1 MSYRPS
7 TARYAGGGEVKY
19 IVYRSPQPLRNG
31 RVQQR
36 TRVKRLYFPRN
47 AKDISLGKVATLEK
61 RTGRQAYGVAVSY
74 RYQLSAARAR
84 RGRTTYQLPERWA
97 DREKVVELPRG
108 AKDLRLTD
116 KPPEGPKMAI
126 P

>member
-1 MSYRPS
+1 VSYRPS
-7 TARYAGGGEVKY
+7 AERYAGGGKVKY

-36 TRVKRLYFPRN
+36 TRVKRLYFPKN
-47 AKDISLGKVATLEK
+47 AKNISLGKPTTLEK
-61 RTGRQAYGVAVSY
+61 RTGREAYGVAVTY

-84 RGRTTYQLPERWA
+84 RGRTTYELPLRWA

-116 KPPEGPKMAI
+116 RPPEGPKMAI